1 MAVVMVDV
9 EGLAYDEAADAM
21 EVSIGTV
28 KSRLNRG
35 RGRLREWIVANVE
48 QLPPQFRLHDLDP

>member
-9 EGLAYDEAADAM
+9 EGLACDEAADAI

-28 KSRLNRG
+28 KSRLNR
-35 RGRLREWIVANVE
+35 
-48 QLPPQFRLHDLDP
+48 